1 MRCPVLLIVHTG
13 IVLCDWQLSTDCVGA
28 AQVWV
33 ANGHSMVLLNV
44 NSDRPQT
51 LHVGGHILR
60 ISYDHATDQ
69 IFWIDSESHSIN
81 VYVSMWYV

>member
-1 MRCPVLLIVHTG
+1 
-13 IVLCDWQLSTDCVGA
+13 
-28 AQVWV
+28 
-33 ANGHSMVLLNV
+33 MVLLNA

-60 ISYDHATDQ
+60 ISYDHATDR

-81 VYVSMWYV
+81 VYVSM